1 MSHTQETPG
10 FWDWSLQI
18 YSEDDVSRGC
28 IILQDRHGLDVNM
41 VLWCVWAVR
50 AGYGVIDNDTL
61 AGGHAFAT
69 DWNSRITSNL
79 RDVRRNL
86 RPAPPGTPI
95 EWAEALR
102 ANTLEL
108 ELDAE
113 RVEQDFLQAL
123 LDGLQDPS
131 EASDISPRRA
141 RQIALNNLVAYADIT
156 GADGVELERIG
167 AFDPLLAVAFPG

>member
-18 YSEDDVSRGC
+18 YSETDVSRTC
-28 IILQDRHGLDVNM
+28 LILQDRHGLDVNM
-41 VLWCVWAVR
+41 VLWCVWGVR
-50 AGYGVIDNDTL
+50 AGYGVIDDDTL
-61 AGGHAFAT
+61 AGGHAFGS
-69 DWNSRITSNL
+69 DWSAKITANL
-79 RDVRRNL
+79 RTVRRNL

-102 ANTLEL
+102 ANTLEV

-131 EASDISPRRA
+131 DASDLSLRRA
-141 RQIALNNLVAYADIT
+141 RKIALNNLVAYADLA
-156 GADGVELERIG
+156 GANGAALERNG
-167 AFDPLLAVAFPG
+167 AFDPLLTAAFPG